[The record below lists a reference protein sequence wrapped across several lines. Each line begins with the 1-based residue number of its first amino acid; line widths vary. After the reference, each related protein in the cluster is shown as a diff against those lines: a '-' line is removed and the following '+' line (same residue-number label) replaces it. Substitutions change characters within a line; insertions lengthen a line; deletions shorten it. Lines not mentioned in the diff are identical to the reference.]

1 MNLTIENG
9 SDLSVNMRM
18 VAGRGLAGGSVP
30 GVQNDPRPES
40 VWLRAADATHETVPT
55 PTAAVRQAFP
65 AVNTPEWDAMNERRA
80 ELIRKDID
88 EGLTEAERAEYEY
101 LQRMSLAAVVKAFP
115 RAKPDFEELARLRK
129 ELGDTPAPVAE

>member
-1 MNLTIENG
+1 
-9 SDLSVNMRM
+9 
-18 VAGRGLAGGSVP
+18 
-30 GVQNDPRPES
+30 
-40 VWLRAADATHETVPT
+40 
-55 PTAAVRQAFP
+55 
-65 AVNTPEWDAMNERRA
+65 MNERRA